1 MTFLRKVR
9 DELGFSSVDDAY
21 RRGVQD
27 GINVRDTELAYEASG
42 ECADS
47 APEPDPQQDV
57 DSRVQALRL
66 VQSSNVTVASST
78 ATELERADKVH
89 TWLTSGLTPSRVDE
103 LVRGLTLA
111 LEQKNDAEAEL
122 RKAQAELGSMYAK
135 NFEQGKRISALDTAL
150 SDRVYAQPSTEHWSM
165 DSHETD

>member
-21 RRGVQD
+21 RRGLQD
-27 GINVRDTELAYEASG
+27 GINVRDTELAYEDTQ
-42 ECADS
+42 CADS
-47 APEPDPQQDV
+47 EPDPDPDPQQDV

-103 LVRGLTLA
+103 LGRGLALA

-122 RKAQAELGSMYAK
+122 VVSHQATAHAYAQ
-135 NFEQGKRISALDTAL
+135 NFQQGKRVSELEAKLK
-150 SDRVYAQPSTEHWSM
+150 AQPSTEHWSM

>member
-27 GINVRDTELAYEASG
+27 GIHVRDTELAYEDTQ
-42 ECADS
+42 CTDF
-47 APEPDPQQDV
+47 EPAQDPQQDV
-57 DSRVQALRL
+57 DSRAQALRL

-103 LVRGLTLA
+103 LGRGLALA

-150 SDRVYAQPSTEHWSM
+150 SDRVYAQPRTEHWST